1 MKKVLI
7 GLGIFIG
14 VVIVGF
20 YICKFTGM
28 YRLHTCVTMA
38 NEPALP
44 LNSMFAT
51 SNLKDEKSGDLITF
65 QQDTAV
71 YIFRLVAKEG
81 DVVLIKNGRLF
92 VNDADFDSKVATK
105 HSYLVSAEQ
114 LLQLNPQPYAIPNPN
129 GKYAAFLEDAVAD
142 KAGLAQ
148 YKYVAPQNEPDPHIV
163 KIYGKGWN
171 KDFFGPLTIP
181 KNKVFVLGD
190 NRDNAYDSRYLG
202 LIDTDKI
209 TGVVLKK

>member
-14 VVIVGF
+14 VVIIGF
-20 YICKFTGM
+20 YICKLTGM
-28 YRLHTCVTMA
+28 YRLHTCVTTA

-44 LNSMFAT
+44 LNSMFAS
-51 SNLKDEKSGDLITF
+51 SNLKDEKPGDLITF

-71 YIFRLVAKEG
+71 YIFRFVAKEG
-81 DVVLIKNGRLF
+81 DVVLIKNGRLY
-92 VNDADFDSKVATK
+92 VNDADFDSKIATK
-105 HSYLVSAEQ
+105 HGYLVSPEQ
-114 LLQLNPQPYAIPNPN
+114 LSQLNPQPYAIPNAN
-129 GKYAAFLEDAVAD
+129 GKYMAFLEDAVAD
-142 KAGLAQ
+142 RAGLADH
-148 YKYVAPQNEPDPHIV
+148 KYIAAQNEADPDIV

-209 TGVVLKK
+209 AGVVLKK

>member
-1 MKKVLI
+1 MKKILI
-7 GLGIFIG
+7 GFGIF
-14 VVIVGF
+14 VGILIIAF
-20 YICKFTGM
+20 YVCKITGM

-51 SNLKDEKSGDLITF
+51 SNLKEGKAGDFITF

-71 YIFRLVAKEG
+71 YIFRFVAKEG
-81 DVVLIKNGRLF
+81 DVLLIKNGRLF
-92 VNDADFDSKVATK
+92 VNDVDLDSKIVTK
-105 HSYLVSAEQ
+105 HGYLLSAEQ
-114 LLQLNPQPYAIPNPN
+114 LSQIHPQPYAIPNPD
-129 GKYAAFLEDAVAD
+129 GKYMAFIEDVVAN
-142 KAGLAQ
+142 KAGLVNFKQIAQ
-148 YKYVAPQNEPDPHIV
+148 QNEPDPYIV
-163 KIYGKGWN
+163 KTFGKNWN

-190 NRDNAYDSRYLG
+190 NRDNAYNSRYLG

-209 TGVVLKK
+209 DGVVLKK